1 MFEMPKETKE
11 GKKRFLFFF
20 LPLFL
25 AQKGSSIAF
34 AFLLKTWQQR
44 ENIVA
49 WCGHDDGVE
58 TRMICKLTDCHCDL
72 STFH

>member
-1 MFEMPKETKE
+1 MPKETKE
-11 GKKRFLFFF
+11 GKKQFLFFF
-20 LPLFL
+20 FLPFSL

-49 WCGHDDGVE
+49 WSGRDEIACRNKDG
-58 TRMICKLTDCHCDL
+58 M
-72 STFH
+72 